1 MNEEELQLLVA
12 RARDAED
19 APSQPPPGLLA
30 DARTSARRR
39 RRSVALGAGALVA
52 VVIATG
58 VIVPRLATN
67 DDTRPGPSE
76 KPSVAS
82 IDELAE
88 HGGPCPVRLPLP
100 DDDSGHGFGSSTPA
114 KADPTFK
121 TPDRAW
127 VCQYGNEI
135 VGTSDAGTVLE
146 WTLNDSV
153 RRLDDARLG
162 PVDASL
168 EGITRVR
175 PDAQGC
181 TEELGPRWLLVTET
195 GGDLTGVLVDGY
207 GCQDV
212 RLTDDPFVT
221 SAGDP
226 QAGGTVPGVL
236 TAPGLAATLEDWW
249 ETSPPDVDNTPPPDE
264 LVITCTG
271 DGPQVK
277 NTTVAAQP
285 GGVVLRVHS
294 TMRKG
299 SYLTYA
305 SDGLT
310 GGDEIEQIESP
321 ATYGFAPGT
330 LTLGC
335 SVRPGMEETGTV
347 DVEVTDPHG
356 YWRSETLGDHGCT
369 TNAITDWIAVQ
380 GKAGTPR
387 AAVDALVT
395 VFAHAADRDPSS
407 YTAEPAPTGYSGGA
421 KQTWIVLRL
430 GAPDYSVDVTEVDGE
445 FTATPGINCR

>member
-39 RRSVALGAGALVA
+39 RRSVVLGAGALVA
-52 VVIATG
+52 VVITAG
-58 VIVPRLATN
+58 VIVPRLVTG
-67 DDTRPGPSE
+67 DETSPGPSE
-76 KPSVAS
+76 TPSVAS
-82 IDELAE
+82 TDELAE
-88 HGGPCPVRLPLP
+88 HGGPCPVRLPFP

-114 KADPTFK
+114 TADPSFR
-121 TPDRAW
+121 TPDSAW
-127 VCQYGNEI
+127 ICQYGNEI

-146 WTLNDSV
+146 WTLDDSV

-168 EGITRVR
+168 EDITSVHPGNRV
-175 PDAQGC
+175 C
-181 TEELGPRWLLVTET
+181 TAELGPRWLLVTAT

-207 GCQDV
+207 GCQEI

-236 TAPGLAATLEDWW
+236 TSPGLAATLEDWW
-249 ETSPPDVDNTPPPDE
+249 NTSPADVDNTPLPDE
-264 LVITCTG
+264 LVVTCTG
-271 DGPQVK
+271 DGPQVD

-285 GGVVLRVHS
+285 GGVLVRVHS

-305 SDGLT
+305 SDGLA
-310 GGDEIEQIESP
+310 GGDEIDLIDNP

-330 LTLGC
+330 LTVGC
-335 SVRPGMEETGTV
+335 ASPPGMDEKGTV
-347 DVEVTDPHG
+347 EIEVVDPHG
-356 YWRSETLGDHGCT
+356 YWRAETLADHGCT
-369 TNAITDWIAVQ
+369 TDTITDWIAIS
-380 GKAGTPR
+380 GTGTSPE
-387 AAVDALVT
+387 AAVDDLVAA
-395 VFAHAADRDPSS
+395 FADAADRDPAD
-407 YTAEPAPTGYSGGA
+407 YTAEPAPTGYSGA
-421 KQTWIVLRL
+421 ATQTWIVLRR
-430 GAPDYSVDVTEVDGE
+430 GVPDYSVNVTEVDGE
-445 FTATPGINCR
+445 FTATPDIDCR